1 MEEES
6 ITKNVIEYILKK
18 TKEEKRDEL
27 IYTNDHYDN
36 QTNGTIQN
44 HNNHTQNGHSSII
57 TDEVVG
63 YQINGI

>member
-18 TKEEKRDEL
+18 VKEEKRDESA
-27 IYTNDHYDN
+27 YFSNHYNN
-36 QTNGTIQN
+36 QTNGIIQN
-44 HNNHTQNGHSSII
+44 QNNHTQNGNSSIV

-63 YQINGI
+63 Y